1 MNSTKSTADRQ
12 LLKSRLT
19 PEQYRI
25 TQEAGTEPAF
35 SGQYVDC
42 KDDGTYSCVVC
53 GNELFQSAEKY
64 DSGSGWPSY
73 WLPLAEDRVR
83 TQLDDSHGTRREEVV
98 CANCD
103 AHLGHVFAD
112 GPKPSGLRYCINSA
126 ALDFEHKEPDADS
139 EAPDHGEQS

>member
-1 MNSTKSTADRQ
+1 MNRTKSPIDRES
-12 LLKSRLT
+12 LKSRLT

-35 SGQYVDC
+35 SGKYVDC

-53 GNELFQSAEKY
+53 GNELFRSTEKF

-83 TQLDDSHGTRREEVV
+83 AQLEV
-98 CANCD
+98 
-103 AHLGHVFAD
+103 L
-112 GPKPSGLRYCINSA
+112 SS
-126 ALDFEHKEPDADS
+126 
-139 EAPDHGEQS
+139 